1 MLGPEPHGAIADGP
15 LPMSMS
21 TQPGPVKAAQ
31 KVQGLREF
39 CSPVPTAA
47 PVGLLTTCLSWPG
60 HRAKAQVWPRLQQ
73 QP

>member
-1 MLGPEPHGAIADGP
+1 MLGPKPHGAIADGP

-21 TQPGPVKAAQ
+21 TQSGPVKAAQ

-47 PVGLLTTCLSWPG
+47 AAGIRTIGPELHFV
-60 HRAKAQVWPRLQQ
+60 
-73 QP
+73 